1 MPADAETF
9 NGMVTAIKR
18 EVPRSDSQSEEQIR
32 HCIARQL
39 QTLRF
44 ERFPFT
50 SANYQ
55 LNLVVDN
62 SDYLRAG
69 SSIFSSTLLPPDLL
83 AIDMVHLA
91 SGRKGYLRR
100 VTNGEYR
107 RLQGATFVLGSPSCW
122 TWFSAAIP
130 FMAVWPIPSVADVL
144 SIDYHQDSTISD
156 GGVEITPDSTT
167 DTNVWFTRRGGE
179 ALLRSLAV
187 ADLAMT
193 YLGDETL
200 ASRYATMAGQRKA
213 EFQREYN
220 MAQLQGG
227 SPVPAWGIE

>member
-9 NGMVTAIKR
+9 NGMVAAIKR
-18 EVPRSDSQSEEQIR
+18 EVPRSDSESEEQIR

-50 SANYQ
+50 SASAE
-55 LNLVVDN
+55 LDLVVDQEA
-62 SDYLRAG
+62 YVR
-69 SSIFSSTLLPPDLL
+69 SIVAASRTSLPADAL
-83 AIDMVHLA
+83 AVDSVHLA
-91 SGRKGYLRR
+91 TGRKGFLRR

-122 TWFSAAIP
+122 TWFSAAEP
-130 FMAVWPIPSVADVL
+130 YLAVWPIPSSADTL
-144 SIDYHQDSTISD
+144 LLDYHQDSTYSD
-156 GGVEITPDSTT
+156 GGVEITPDSTS
-167 DTNVWFTRRGGE
+167 DTNIWFKRRGGE
-179 ALLRSLAV
+179 ALLRCLAV

-193 YLGDETL
+193 YLGDEAL

-213 EFQREYN
+213 EFQREYV

-227 SPVPAWGIE
+227 TPVPAWGIE